1 MLSNA
6 SKLILEHFQGWGQPH
21 REGFLPQT
29 PESSQEGAWLPESRD
44 HCLGK
49 RFQDMENSPRKPQ
62 SFRAPPSPF
71 PAHSSQIAGGFGTK
85 DTLPKAG
92 KELTGSVCQLRTMWN
107 WIPGTSSALSCSIF
121 HLLHC
126 RIRTSPAELVSS
138 FLPDHAPRFQHG
150 SGGSLPQ
157 QSCHKHRF
165 FPKRSSFIHHKPSI
179 CGPGNPESSDC
190 TWHPSRRRGDFYPQ
204 KQIRY
209 LPSAWNVTL
218 GITKKKEIS
227 VLAEPGKT
235 SAVPQ
240 SRGDTPSPCQSC
252 TKDVPAPQPL
262 FPQTR
267 LGCCTLWPRTGK
279 S

>member
-1 MLSNA
+1 
-6 SKLILEHFQGWGQPH
+6 
-21 REGFLPQT
+21 
-29 PESSQEGAWLPESRD
+29 
-44 HCLGK
+44 
-49 RFQDMENSPRKPQ
+49 MENSPRKTQP
-62 SFRAPPSPF
+62 FRAPPSPF

-165 FPKRSSFIHHKPSI
+165 FPKRSSFINHKPSV

-218 GITKKKEIS
+218 GSTKKEKS
-227 VLAEPGKT
+227 QPWLSQARPLLCHKAGVT
-235 SAVPQ
+235 H
-240 SRGDTPSPCQSC
+240 
-252 TKDVPAPQPL
+252 PAPARAAQRMFLLLNPF

-267 LGCCTLWPRTGK
+267 LGCCMLWPRTGK